1 MSLKDH
7 IKVPKLGI
15 PATGEDGEETNMRQ
29 PYIVKGAFIVVG
41 LIFTLSTF
49 LILKSFM
56 MSLIQ
61 EEQARV
67 SQDFVEEVVADFDVL
82 EQPLSSLAELI
93 ALSGDTKQADT
104 LAGIISQEL
113 SKYEYYDQILWFYKN
128 EKGKWTFS
136 NLLEA
141 EDATSYAKRHTLE
154 PNAQFLKL
162 MFEQELHKASESTM
176 PIDGVNFQVQ
186 LLRQSPRLA
195 MRPVVLGKAVPT
207 NDGNSSKGFL
217 LAVINVSERYN
228 DAWIGQHRHVS
239 MMRIHDIQAN
249 KSIFEFDRYPNEPVE
264 SASMRQVYEFAFG
277 GRTLEVAGVFKQD
290 TRSNFLNMVPYV
302 AAIIGILLTA
312 LGTFTIHTHQRQND
326 VLTEMNGALEEKNFA
341 LKSEAEERERLN
353 RSIKQTEQKTRAVID
368 AVNDI
373 IFEADNHGKIVFL
386 NKAWATITGFD
397 VEQTKGQHL
406 KQLIHADDQDQLT
419 LDFRA
424 LLEDEKNSMRL
435 YTQIRMADGMF
446 KPVELVMK
454 KMVQEGEK
462 PRVIGTFTDI
472 EERRRAER
480 ALSDAEKKYRSIVE
494 NAAGG
499 IFQLTGE
506 GLYLSVNPAF
516 ARILKY
522 ENAEQV
528 LREVKNAHE
537 QVYMDFGGRQ
547 AFYQKLHK
555 SNDIQNQEVQMR
567 ARDGTMI
574 WVRES
579 VRAVKDDSGQLLFFE
594 GSIEDITERRES
606 ERAIRE
612 AKMSSDLANRAK
624 SEFISNMSHELRTPL
639 NSIIG
644 FSEMIKNEVFGTI
657 EQRSYWEY
665 ARDIHE
671 SGQKLL
677 RVINEILDI
686 SKIEAGERQLNE
698 GVVNVKEVIA
708 ASEDLLDVK
717 IDNTKLTITKTLDN
731 LPDLVGEEL
740 AIKQIILN
748 LLSNAVKFT
757 PEGGRV
763 TIAGHVAKDGR
774 LHISIT
780 DTGIGLDDYE
790 IDKAL
795 SPFGQVDNELSRS
808 GSGTGLGLTLV
819 DALIKLHG
827 GDFEL
832 ISQKGI
838 GTTATAIFPAERVVK
853 KDAADQEVKARFHE
867 PESHST
873 DSDST

>member
-1 MSLKDH
+1 MALSEH
-7 IKVPKLGI
+7 IKIPKLRI
-15 PATGEDGEETNMRQ
+15 PTSGEDGDESNSRP
-29 PYIVKGAFIVVG
+29 PYVIKLAFIVVG
-41 LIFTLSTF
+41 LIFTLSVF
-49 LILKSFM
+49 LILQSFM
-56 MSLIQ
+56 SGLVQ

-67 SQDFVEEVVADFDVL
+67 SQDFVEGIVADFDVL
-82 EQPLSSLAELI
+82 EQPLSSLTELV
-93 ALSGDTKQADT
+93 ALSGDTEEAEK
-104 LAGIISQEL
+104 LAAVVSQEDD
-113 SKYEYYDQILWFYKN
+113 KYKYYDQILWFYKN
-128 EKGKWTFS
+128 NNGKWAYS

-141 EDATSYAKRHTLE
+141 EDATSYAKRNTID
-154 PNAQFLKL
+154 PNAQFMKL
-162 MFEQELHKASESTM
+162 MFEQGVHKASESLM

-195 MRPVVLGKAVPT
+195 MRPVVLAKAVPT
-207 NDGNSSKGFL
+207 HNGDDSKGFL
-217 LAVINVSERYN
+217 LAVINVSERYG
-228 DAWIGQHRHVS
+228 DTWIGQHRHIS

-249 KSIFEFDRYPNEPVE
+249 RSLYEFDRYPNEPVE
-264 SASMRQVYEFAFG
+264 AATMRQVYEFPFG

-290 TRSNFLNMVPYV
+290 TRSNFLNIVPYV
-302 AAIIGILLTA
+302 AAIIGVLLTA

-326 VLTEMNGALEEKNFA
+326 VLTEMNNALEEKNFA
-341 LKSEAEERERLN
+341 LKTEAEERERLN

-373 IFEADNHGKIVFL
+373 IFETDNHGKIVFL

-406 KQLIHADDQDQLT
+406 KQLIHTEDQDQLT

-435 YTQIRMADGMF
+435 YTQIRMADGTF

-454 KMVQEGEK
+454 KMVQDGEK

-506 GLYLSVNPAF
+506 GLYLSVSPAF

-522 ENAEQV
+522 DNPDQV

-547 AFYQKLHK
+547 GFYQKLHK
-555 SNDIQNQEVQMR
+555 SNDIQHQEVQLR

-574 WVRES
+574 WARES
-579 VRAVKDDSGQLLFFE
+579 VRAVKDDNGQVLFFE

-644 FSEMIKNEVFGTI
+644 FSEMIKNEVFGPI

-665 ARDIHE
+665 ARDIHD
-671 SGQKLL
+671 SGNKLL

-698 GVVNVKEVIA
+698 GVVKIRDVINSA
-708 ASEDLLDVK
+708 EELLDVK
-717 IDNTKLTITKTLDN
+717 IDNTKLTITKNFDN

-757 PEGGRV
+757 PEGGRL
-763 TIAGHVAKDGR
+763 TISGHIAKDGR
-774 LHISIT
+774 MHISIT

-790 IDKAL
+790 IKKAL

-853 KDAADQEVKARFHE
+853 KDKKPEEQKASFHE
-867 PESHST
+867 PGS
-873 DSDST
+873 

>member
-1 MSLKDH
+1 MALRDH
-7 IKVPKLGI
+7 ILEQKRRLLG
-15 PATGEDGEETNMRQ
+15 DGDASDESNAPRPQM
-29 PYIVKGAFIVVG
+29 VKMAFVIVG
-41 LIFTLSTF
+41 LIFTLGVF
-49 LILKSFM
+49 LILSSFM
-56 MSLIQ
+56 SGLVQ

-67 SQDFVEEVVADFDVL
+67 SQDFVEEIVADFDVM
-82 EQPLSSLAELI
+82 QRPLNSLAELI
-93 ALSGDTKQADT
+93 ALSGDENDADMV
-104 LAGIISQEL
+104 ASVIGQEKE
-113 SKYEYYDQILWFYKN
+113 KYEYYDQILWFYKN

-136 NLLEA
+136 NLIEP
-141 EDATSYAKRHTLE
+141 EDATSYAKRNTID

-162 MFEQELHKASESTM
+162 MFEQGAHKASESVM
-176 PIDGVNFQVQ
+176 PIEGINFQIQ

-195 MRPVVLGKAVPT
+195 MRPVVLAKAVPSA
-207 NDGNSSKGFL
+207 NGSGEQGFL

-228 DAWIGQHRHVS
+228 DMWIGQHRHVS

-249 KSIFEFDRYPNEPVE
+249 RSLYEFDRYPDEPAE
-264 SASMRQVYEFAFG
+264 PSSMRQVYEFPFG
-277 GRTLEVAGVFKQD
+277 GRTLEVSGVFKQD
-290 TRSNFLNMVPYV
+290 TRSNFLNAVPSV

-312 LGTFTIHTHQRQND
+312 LGTFTIHTHQRQNE
-326 VLTEMNGALEEKNFA
+326 VLQEMNGALEEKNFA
-341 LKSEAEERERLN
+341 LKNEAEERERLN
-353 RSIKQTEQKTRAVID
+353 LSIKQTEQKTRTVID

-397 VEQTKGQHL
+397 VEQTMGQHL
-406 KQLIHADDQDQLT
+406 RQLIHTDDQDQLS

-424 LLEDEKNSMRL
+424 LLEDEKTSMRL
-435 YTQIRMADGMF
+435 YTQIRMSDGMF

-454 KMVQEGEK
+454 KMVQEGQK

-522 ENAEQV
+522 ENPEQV

-537 QVYMDFGGRQ
+537 QVYMDFSGRQ
-547 AFYQKLHK
+547 AFYQKLYK
-555 SNDIQNQEVQMR
+555 SDDIHNHEVQLR
-567 ARDGTMI
+567 AKDGTMI

-606 ERAIRE
+606 ERAIHE

-644 FSEMIKNEVFGTI
+644 FSEMIKNEVFGPI

-665 ARDIHE
+665 ARDIHD
-671 SGQKLL
+671 SGNKLL

-698 GVVNVKEVIA
+698 GVVKIRDVISSA
-708 ASEDLLDVK
+708 EELMDVK
-717 IDNTKLTITKTLDN
+717 IDNTKLTITKTLDG

-740 AIKQIILN
+740 AIKQIVLN

-757 PEGGRV
+757 PEGGRI
-763 TIAGHVAKDGR
+763 TISGHIAKDGR
-774 LHISIT
+774 MHISIT

-790 IDKAL
+790 IKKAL

-832 ISQKGI
+832 FSQKGI
-838 GTTATAIFPAERVVK
+838 GTTATAIFPAERVVQK
-853 KDAADQEVKARFHE
+853 KNKEEEGKSRFHE
-867 PESHST
+867 PEGQPKS
-873 DSDST
+873 

>member
-1 MSLKDH
+1 MALSKY
-7 IKVPKLGI
+7 IKKQTVHAAEHEGADDEVVSRP
-15 PATGEDGEETNMRQ
+15 
-29 PYIVKGAFIVVG
+29 PYVVKGAFVVVG
-41 LIFTLSTF
+41 LILTLGVF
-49 LILKSFM
+49 LILKST
-56 MSLIQ
+56 MSTLVQ

-67 SQDFVEEVVADFDVL
+67 SQDFVEGVVDDFGEL
-82 EQPLSSLAELI
+82 GQPLNSLAELV
-93 ALSGDTKQADT
+93 ALSGDVRNVDK
-104 LAGIISQEL
+104 LAAIVGAEQQQY
-113 SKYEYYDQILWFYKN
+113 KYYDQVIWFYKN
-128 EKGKWTFS
+128 EKGKWAFS

-141 EDATSYAKRHTLE
+141 EDATSYAKRNSIE

-162 MFEQELHKASESTM
+162 MIEQGVHKNNESTM
-176 PIDGVNFQVQ
+176 PIDGINFQIQ

-195 MRPVVLGKAVPT
+195 IRPVVLAKAIPGD
-207 NDGNSSKGFL
+207 NGEKGFL
-217 LAVINVSERYN
+217 LSVINVAQLY
-228 DAWIGQHRHVS
+228 DDGWIGQHRHVS

-249 KSIFEFDRYPNEPVE
+249 RSLYEFDRYPNEPTE
-264 SASMRQVYEFAFG
+264 PSSMRQVYEFPFG
-277 GRTLEVAGVFKQD
+277 GRTLEVAGVFKED
-290 TRSNFLNMVPYV
+290 TRSSFLSIVPYV
-302 AAIIGILLTA
+302 AAFIGVLLTA
-312 LGTFTIHTHQRQND
+312 LGTFFIHSHQRQSEI
-326 VLTEMNGALEEKNFA
+326 LREMNEVLEDRNFA
-341 LKSEAEERERLN
+341 LKNEAEERERLN
-353 RSIKQTEQKTRAVID
+353 RSIEQTEHKTRAVID

-373 IFEADNHGKIVFL
+373 IFEADSHGKIIFL
-386 NKAWATITGFD
+386 NKAWQTITGFE

-406 KQLIHADDQDQLT
+406 KQLIHLEDQDQVT

-424 LLEDEKNSMRL
+424 LLEDEKTSMRI

-522 ENAEQV
+522 ESPEQL
-528 LREVKNAHE
+528 LRDVKNAHE
-537 QVYMDFGGRQ
+537 QVYMDFNGRQ

-555 SNDIQNQEVQMR
+555 SNEIQHQDVQMR
-567 ARDGTMI
+567 CREGNMI
-574 WVRES
+574 WVQES
-579 VRAVKDDSGQLLFFE
+579 VRAVKDESGQLLFFE

-606 ERAIRE
+606 EQAIRE

-644 FSEMIKNEVFGTI
+644 FSEMIKNEVFGPI

-665 ARDIHE
+665 ARDIHD
-671 SGQKLL
+671 SGNKLL

-698 GVVNVKEVIA
+698 GVVKIRDVIA
-708 ASEDLLDVK
+708 SAEELLDVK
-717 IDNTKLTITKTLDN
+717 IDNTKLTITKTVDG

-740 AIKQIILN
+740 AIKQIMLN
-748 LLSNAVKFT
+748 LLSNAVKYT

-763 TIAGHVAKDGR
+763 TIAGNVAKDGR
-774 LHISIT
+774 MHISIT

-790 IDKAL
+790 IEKAL

-853 KDAADQEVKARFHE
+853 KKEDPAKAKPTFHE
-867 PESHST
+867 PESQSK
-873 DSDST
+873 DEA